1 MFKVILQTQ
10 WTWSRMFVL
19 LGVVLAF
26 LLPVLTVQR
35 IGIGDASDSFA
46 VGGVLSSVENWS
58 VWYSALAAGLGLLV
72 ATNTWAAD
80 HRGKHVYALS
90 LPIPRWHYVLLRFG
104 AGALMLLA
112 PALAIWVSSMVA
124 TAATEIPESLRVY
137 PHALSVRFAL
147 AMLVAYSM
155 FFAIS
160 AGTARAAGFVL
171 VAIGGILAAGVLLSA
186 AGSTI
191 DMSGMVADRLLLWP
205 GPLEVFTGPWMLIDI

>member
-1 MFKVILQTQ
+1 MFLVILQTQ
-10 WTWSRMFVL
+10 WSWSRLFVL

-26 LLPVLTVQR
+26 LLPVLTVQGT
-35 IGIGDASDSFA
+35 GIGDAADSFA
-46 VGGVLSSVENWS
+46 TREVLSVVENWS
-58 VWYSALAAGLGLLV
+58 VWYSAMAAGLGLLV

-112 PALAIWVSSMVA
+112 PALAMWVSSMVA
-124 TAATEIPESLRVY
+124 TAATDIPGSLRAY

-171 VAIGGILAAGVLLSA
+171 VVVGGILAAVVLLAA
-186 AGSTI
+186 AGSPLDLVGI
-191 DMSGMVADRLLLWP
+191 VADRLLLWP
-205 GPLEVFTGPWMLIDI
+205 GPLEVFTGRWMLIDI